1 MKKTTYIAPS
11 TSLHVLNLQKNILL
25 SGSVGTNGLLGD
37 GGTTTKGNVTS
48 ADSHVD
54 NSWDI
59 WGTGDYED

>member
-25 SGSVGTNGLLGD
+25 SGSVGDKSLLGN
-37 GGTTTKGNVTS
+37 GGTTTGNVTS
-48 ADSHVD
+48 ADSHED

>member
-25 SGSVGTNGLLGD
+25 SGSVGDKSLLDNGGYTNG
-37 GGTTTKGNVTS
+37 TVKS

>member
-25 SGSVGTNGLLGD
+25 SGSVGDKSLLGN
-37 GGTTTKGNVTS
+37 GGTTNNTVTS
-48 ADSHVD
+48 ADSHED

>member
-11 TSLHVLNLQKNILL
+11 TSLHVLNLQRNFLL
-25 SGSVGTNGLLGD
+25 SASNDTKGLLGN
-37 GGTTTKGNVTS
+37 GGTTSGTVES